1 MANWTCSLHRQDIC
15 NKAANAQVAMEKVER
30 FAFYRRA
37 KVWIG
42 ALHRLK
48 YQDSKGQGAHVAG
61 IVRHCRHRRDR
72 TLREHHIEEGCH
84 CAKIGV
90 PNGEGH

>member
-37 KVWIG
+37 KVQSFAQIRRNIRTRKVKMIMLQESYAIVATG
-42 ALHRLK
+42 ETALYGNIILK
-48 YQDSKGQGAHVAG
+48 KGV
-61 IVRHCRHRRDR
+61 IPP
-72 TLREHHIEEGCH
+72 
-84 CAKIGV
+84 K
-90 PNGEGH
+90 